1 MGKKVVEK
9 HEHGEFICEWVDEV
23 PPLGEDRKTIFVPH
37 TPLERLVSQLENL
50 VSQAS
55 AGMVAVLAAAMSSLA
70 AKYGDEVWEVP
81 RKAMYESGYRRA
93 QGIAKIMK
101 IDPEDARSVGRIWDL
116 EETMVGIKGE
126 WVETGKKRAVKREF
140 FCPLA
145 AAVTG
150 CPEVC
155 ERLLFEAVERGSL
168 DALGVRVKKL
178 YMPKMLPK
186 GDPYCELVLELED

>member
-23 PPLGEDRKTIFVPH
+23 LPLGEDRKTIFVPH

-55 AGMVAVLAAAMSSLA
+55 AGMLGTLAATMSSLV

-81 RKAMYESGYRRA
+81 RKAMYDSGYRRA
-93 QGIAKIMK
+93 QDIAKAMK
-101 IDPEDARSVGRIWDL
+101 IDPEDARSVGRIFDL
-116 EETMVGIKGE
+116 EDSSMGLKGE

-145 AAVTG
+145 AAARA
-150 CPEVC
+150 CPEIC
-155 ERLLFEAVERGSL
+155 ERLFEAVERGTF
-168 DALGVRVKKL
+168 DALGVKVKDFRFAKL
-178 YMPKMLPK
+178 IPK
-186 GDPYCELVLELED
+186 GDPYCEVVLELED